1 MAVSIHQLQETII
14 DAITR
19 EVPERV
25 PGYRVKLAETIVQ
38 LVVLERD
45 HERTAR
51 SINKDFERACTRAG
65 EHLTDN
71 GFTAGR

>member
-1 MAVSIHQLQETII
+1 MAVSIQQLEETIVE
-14 DAITR
+14 AITTQ
-19 EVPERV
+19 VPERV

-65 EHLTDN
+65 QHLLDH
-71 GFTAGR
+71 GYTAF